1 MVEYYLVNNII
12 PLSLHSN
19 VRSYREIKRGF
30 WQRSTTSN
38 KRQKNKQK
46 NKNKKK
52 KLNQIQENIGHPL
65 LR

>member
-12 PLSLHSN
+12 SLSLHSN

-38 KRQKNKQK
+38 KQPKKTKKQA
-46 NKNKKK
+46 KKK
-52 KLNQIQENIGHPL
+52 ELNQIQENIGQPL

>member
-46 NKNKKK
+46 NQKKK
-52 KLNQIQENIGHPL
+52 QLNQIQENIGQPL
-65 LR
+65 LK